1 MPLMDAEVPDGT
13 LDGMLVDDA
22 SSMDSTLEDGE
33 LPDASPADAS
43 VPDAMAMLGLLAES
57 HRVFFVG
64 NSYTGGVIGRY
75 RSLAMSGAVLRDP
88 FQVDGVSP
96 GGRRLDQHYANARAD
111 GNPLQVALTEGSMSM
126 PAWDVFVLQDQS
138 QVPGFPEGN
147 AQYIASRDGAV
158 GIAGLVD
165 EAGAT
170 VLLYMTWGRRDGDT
184 RNPSLYPDFLT
195 MQERLEQG
203 YRSYARAIREAGYGV
218 SIAPV
223 GPAYRLVYQD
233 LVDKGED
240 PNVEGSGFHVLYSG
254 DGSHPSL
261 EGIYLTSSVILGA
274 ILGEP
279 MATTHT
285 WAPDRI
291 SAERAD
297 ALRRFAD
304 MANQAEWARE

>member
-1 MPLMDAEVPDGT
+1 
-13 LDGMLVDDA
+13 
-22 SSMDSTLEDGE
+22 
-33 LPDASPADAS
+33 
-43 VPDAMAMLGLLAES
+43 
-57 HRVFFVG
+57 
-64 NSYTGGVIGRY
+64 
-75 RSLAMSGAVLRDP
+75 MSGAALRDP

-96 GGRRLDQHYANARAD
+96 GGRRLDQHYVDARSD
-111 GNPLQVALTEGSMSM
+111 GNPLQIALTEGSVSM

-138 QVPGFPEGN
+138 QVPGFPTGN

-203 YRSYARAIREAGYGV
+203 YRSYARAIREAGYEV

-240 PNVEGSGFHVLYSG
+240 PSVEGSGFHVLYSG

-279 MATTHT
+279 MAMTHT

-304 MANQAEWARE
+304 MANQTEWARE